1 MTQVCLSLAICWTP
15 ANAKIYDNR
24 LTTDDHSWIRRSR
37 EAPYDVVPSEH
48 SPSYASFLESR
59 RNYRAAFDS
68 VKPKDW
74 LSFSASKKVPTENK
88 NFKKVLSPFYTI
100 TDKDS
105 QKYKD
110 MVMKSGVPYCQE
122 IKTRRVKDSM
132 ICYKCKNRKNGASY
146 EQCSYNGSQPFTG
159 SAGNIEQS
167 STGFR
172 NRRSNPSDEG
182 FSGFKDYG
190 RGDNPYRFNDKIF
203 SEGTDDVPAEYK
215 KKNEKC
221 EKVIKDSMMCMV
233 CKDTKSNAKYEQC
246 TYIRQPAEK
255 KYTYTKS
262 SSVKSPRESQKDGEE
277 NGERSNGKY
286 FEIKP
291 VKEEYSSS
299 EDKEGKEEYKDSTS
313 NCKKIQKDSKTC
325 TVCKDPKTGGN
336 YERCSYAYEPNDKV
350 YKFSRTKSFGYP
362 ASSSKDDDS
371 SESGQDE
378 EKRAKSELEEY
389 KRDYSIPESYYD
401 KSHSSPLTSYFKD
414 DEPGSSYRQA
424 ASQNSK
430 LISEDDDDYLS
441 GYEKSKS
448 ESEKVAK
455 SIEPS
460 HCKEV
465 QKDSMT
471 CKICKDP
478 KTGSNSEQCSYK
490 YQPSDKSYSYSKSRS
505 IGSPTESNDDKSY
518 DESEKKEERQKLP
531 YEKEGYDYSSD
542 KSSYI
547 TDQASKREFP
557 TSDESKSEEMEKSLK
572 SAPKK
577 SDVGF
582 YDAFKKKEEIQKVLR
597 EFQKEDRSNCKKLMR
612 DKMTCYQCVDDKGF
626 KKEECAF
633 VTSEE
638 PAEDKIDYREA
649 KEEPTKKIPRSVIE
663 NLDDVP
669 IEPEASASGK
679 VYVQRELPPN
689 KSSGNTEASKET
701 EPYEYVEETKP
712 VFDKI
717 LGFTLP
723 AYMLTTSEHEEEF
736 DKIMSG
742 GKI

>member
-1 MTQVCLSLAICWTP
+1 MAICWTS

-24 LTTDDHSWIRRSR
+24 FKSTDDHSWIRRSR
-37 EAPYDVVPSEH
+37 EAPYDFASSSEPLP
-48 SPSYASFLESR
+48 PSYASFLESR
-59 RNYRAAFDS
+59 RNHRAAFDSSDS

-74 LSFSASKKVPTENK
+74 FSFSASKKVPTENK
-88 NFKKVLSPFYTI
+88 NLKKVSSPFYTI

-122 IKTRRVKDSM
+122 IKTRRVNKDSDAKDSM
-132 ICYKCKNRKNGASY
+132 ICYKCKNPKNGASY
-146 EQCSYNGSQPFTG
+146 EQCSYASQPSTG
-159 SAGNIEQS
+159 SSNVEQKPS
-167 STGFR
+167 RFR
-172 NRRSNPSDEG
+172 NRRSNSDEA
-182 FSGFKDYG
+182 FPGFKDY
-190 RGDNPYRFNDKIF
+190 RRDDNPYRFNDKIF
-203 SEGTDDVPAEYK
+203 SEATDDVPAEYK
-215 KKNEKC
+215 NKNEKC

-262 SSVKSPRESQKDGEE
+262 SSLKSPKESEE
-277 NGERSNGKY
+277 NGKRSNRRY
-286 FEIKP
+286 FETKP
-291 VKEEYSSS
+291 VKEEHSSS
-299 EDKEGKEEYKDSTS
+299 EDKEDKEEEKESREEYKDSTS

-371 SESGQDE
+371 SESSQDE
-378 EKRAKSELEEY
+378 EKRSKSELEEY

-401 KSHSSPLTSYFKD
+401 KSHSSPHLTTYFKD
-414 DEPGSSYRQA
+414 DESRPSYRQA

-430 LISEDDDDYLS
+430 LISDDDDYLS

-505 IGSPTESNDDKSY
+505 IGSPTESNDKSY
-518 DESEKKEERQKLP
+518 DESEKKETQKLP

-547 TDQASKREFP
+547 TDQAGEREFP
-557 TSDESKSEEMEKSLK
+557 TSDESKSEVMEKPLK

-582 YDAFKKKEEIQKVLR
+582 YDAFKKKEEIQKVLQ

-612 DKMTCYQCVDDKGF
+612 DKMTCYQCVDDNGF

-638 PAEDKIDYREA
+638 PAEEKINR
-649 KEEPTKKIPRSVIE
+649 EEPSKKIPRSVIE

-669 IEPEASASGK
+669 IEPEAAASEK

-689 KSSGNTEASKET
+689 KSSGKTEASKET

-723 AYMLTTSEHEEEF
+723 AYMLSTSEHEEEF

-742 GKI
+742 KI